1 MDTETLIQLLE
12 TGGLV
17 AALAVA
23 IVAMMRGWIWPKHMV
38 DRVIDEQRKASEATA
53 ERIANQMENGL
64 RHAVKE
70 GILEARGI
78 SGNTNPGDVD

>member
-1 MDTETLIQLLE
+1 MDAEVFIELLK

-17 AALAVA
+17 AALAIA
-23 IVAMMRGWIWPKHMV
+23 LWAMMRGWIWPKHMV

-70 GILEARGI
+70 GILEARGV
-78 SGNTNPGDVD
+78 SDTPNPGDDN